1 MVISLALPRT
11 HLTVWVQ
18 ALGTQRRRHRAT
30 DVNSLLVAPVQE
42 QRHER
47 GQHVVPPPN
56 PYALDFEAGEPTW
69 EDAEWQ

>member
-1 MVISLALPRT
+1 MVISLAFPHT

-42 QRHER
+42 QRQEP
-47 GQHVVPPPN
+47 GQRVVPPSN
-56 PYALDFEAGEPTW
+56 PYALDVEAGEPTW